1 VEDLPRSTPLSSE
14 PLPTS
19 AQLRTHLEHA
29 YGLQV
34 DSVLPLELGAD
45 AQAATYRADGGGQRW
60 FLKLHRQAAAGPGVL
75 VPHLLGAT
83 RGLRQ
88 VPAPLGSVTPTCTR
102 ATC

>member
-1 VEDLPRSTPLSSE
+1 MEDSPASTPL
-14 PLPTS
+14 PTCTE
-19 AQLRTHLEHA
+19 LRAHLQQA
-29 YGLQV
+29 YGLPV
-34 DSVLPLELGAD
+34 DAVLPLELGAD